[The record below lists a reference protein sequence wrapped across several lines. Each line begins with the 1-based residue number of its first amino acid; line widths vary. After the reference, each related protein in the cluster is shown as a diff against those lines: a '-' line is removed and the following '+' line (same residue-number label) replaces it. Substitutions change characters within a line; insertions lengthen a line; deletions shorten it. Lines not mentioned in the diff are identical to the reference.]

1 MGEVYCHWIHQ
12 VLCKC
17 VLLYLWVHMLN
28 HNSVENSKKSRKT
41 LATSNISKRGLSP
54 KLGLMAIGR
63 QMGVYFLVLL
73 FIQASVQAGKVE
85 FKHHNNTE
93 MAEVLQQIH
102 NRCPDIT
109 RLYTLS
115 ETSVNG
121 VPLYVLEFTDRPG
134 KHELIEPEMKFIA
147 NMHGNEVLGR
157 ELLLHLAD
165 HLCEAYKAKDEDVKK
180 LIDSTRIHLMPSMN
194 PDGWKNSNDHGGKD
208 FIIGRTNANNVD
220 LNRDFP
226 NLDRIAYSNE
236 EEHVAQNNHLMDSMQ
251 YLDHKIQPETES
263 VMKFIMEYPFVISA
277 NMHGGD
283 LVANYPYDEARSF
296 DPTEYSSSP
305 DDETFRHIALGYA
318 KNHARMSDPKTKGC
332 DKPENSF
339 AKQGGITNGAA
350 WYSVAGGMQDF
361 NYLSSND
368 FEITLELGCD
378 KFPPASTLKQEWEDN
393 KKALMEFMWM
403 AHMGVKGTVTDAET
417 GKAIPN
423 ALIQVKN
430 VTRIGKGH
438 RRSDLINHDVTTVHD
453 GDYWRL
459 LTPGEYE
466 VTASSDGHAPS
477 TKLVEVNMNHEEH
490 KEAPVLKFQLEKA
503 TSNPQ
508 LSEAVAER
516 SASDASNGI
525 IIGEDQLDH
534 DLMEDPQ
541 AWTSIAEQYAP
552 YEDDL
557 DIEDQDEDEEGVP
570 DYSYNYPELMSDYPS
585 EVNLEDQYF

>member
-1 MGEVYCHWIHQ
+1 
-12 VLCKC
+12 
-17 VLLYLWVHMLN
+17 MLN
-28 HNSVENSKKSRKT
+28 YKITQGTEETRGA
-41 LATSNISKRGLSP
+41 LAISGTKLRGCVPTS
-54 KLGLMAIGR
+54 GLMAAGK
-63 QMGVYFLVLL
+63 QMGVFLVVC
-73 FIQASVQAGKVE
+73 FTIVVAVSAGNVE

-134 KHELIEPEMKFIA
+134 KHEIMEPEMKFIA

-165 HLCEAYKAKDEDVKK
+165 HLCDSYQAKDEDVRK

-194 PDGWKNSNDHGGKD
+194 PDGWKTSTDNGGKD

-236 EEHVAQNNHLMDSMQ
+236 ETHVAQNNHLMDSIQ

-283 LVANYPYDEARSF
+283 LVANYPYDETRTF
-296 DPTEYSSSP
+296 DPTEYSPSP
-305 DDETFRHIALGYA
+305 DDETFKHIAMVYA
-318 KNHARMSDPKTKGC
+318 QNHAHMSDPKTKGC

-339 AKQGGITNGAA
+339 SKQGGITNGAA
-350 WYSVAGGMQDF
+350 WYSVSGGMQDF

-378 KFPPASTLKQEWEDN
+378 KYPPASQLKQEWEDN
-393 KKALMEFMWM
+393 KDSLIEFMWM
-403 AHMGVKGTVTDAET
+403 AHMGVKGTVTDAES
-417 GKAIPN
+417 GKAMPN

-430 VTRIGKGH
+430 VTRVGKGH

-466 VTASSDGHAPS
+466 LTASAEGYEPI
-477 TKLVEVNMNHEEH
+477 TKLVEVTMNHEEH
-490 KEAPVLKFQLEKA
+490 KVAPILKFQLEQA
-503 TSNPQ
+503 N
-508 LSEAVAER
+508 AIAER
-516 SASDASNGI
+516 SIMETPSGMI
-525 IIGEDQLDH
+525 MGQDQLDQ
-534 DLMEDPQ
+534 DLMEDPS
-541 AWTSIAEQYAP
+541 AWTSMADQYAP
-552 YEDDL
+552 LEEDL
-557 DIEDQDEDEEGVP
+557 DIEDGDDGTITGAEEAEGIP
-570 DYSYNYPELMSDYPS
+570 DYAYDYNELSPS
-585 EVNLEDQYF
+585 SFPSREDIEDQYY

>member
-1 MGEVYCHWIHQ
+1 MGILFFHMLEVGPLILDGGQ
-12 VLCKC
+12 KSGKFSRRAPGKAMLA
-17 VLLYLWVHMLN
+17 YLWAL
-28 HNSVENSKKSRKT
+28 
-41 LATSNISKRGLSP
+41 LAFVAFSAR
-54 KLGLMAIGR
+54 AE
-63 QMGVYFLVLL
+63 
-73 FIQASVQAGKVE
+73 VE

-93 MAEVLQQIH
+93 MAAVLQQVH

-115 ETSVNG
+115 EPSVNG
-121 VPLYVLEFTDRPG
+121 IPLYVLEFTDNPG
-134 KHELIEPEMKFIA
+134 KHELLEPEMKYIA

-165 HLCEAYKAKDEDVKK
+165 HLCTEYLAGNEDIRRLVN
-180 LIDSTRIHLMPSMN
+180 STRIHLMPSMN
-194 PDGWKNSNDHGGKD
+194 PDGWKTSTDNGGKD
-208 FIIGRTNANNVD
+208 FLIGRTNANNVD

-263 VMKFIMEYPFVISA
+263 VMKFIMEYPFVVSA

-283 LVANYPYDEARSF
+283 LVANYPYDEARSI
-296 DPTEYSSSP
+296 DPTEYSPSP
-305 DDETFRHIALGYA
+305 DDETFKHIAQVYA
-318 KNHARMSDPKTKGC
+318 NNHAHMSDLNTKGC

-393 KKALMEFMWM
+393 KKSLMEFMWM

-423 ALIQVKN
+423 SLIQVKN
-430 VTRIGKGH
+430 VTRIGKGQ
-438 RRSDLINHDVTTVHD
+438 RRSDLINHDVTSVHD

-466 VTASSDGHAPS
+466 VTASSDGYEPS

-490 KEAPVLKFQLEKA
+490 KEAPILKFQLEKA
-503 TSNPQ
+503 TSKPHM
-508 LSEAVAER
+508 SEAIAER
-516 SASDASNGI
+516 TMSDTPNGI
-525 IIGEDQLDH
+525 IIGEDQLDN

-552 YEDDL
+552 YDDDL
-557 DIEDQDEDEEGVP
+557 DIEDQNEDEEGVP
-570 DYSYNYPELMSDYPS
+570 DYSYSYPELMSDYPS